1 MTDIGEY
8 FVGAYLEHI
17 KNCDVVIYNVKDHSK
32 TGLIAQNEVDVL
44 GLSLSTKRAYLCE
57 VKTHIT
63 GFNPTGRTNRVQL
76 ISNQFLAM
84 QNYSTT
90 KLGGFE
96 SEFMF
101 WAPKVTHKSLL
112 VEISKNYNTS
122 NIVINTQYKSA
133 VEELIKFAA
142 KHTSN
147 FENPF
152 LRTLQIAKHSKAI

>member
-32 TGLIAQNEVDVL
+32 TGLIAQNEIDVL
-44 GLSLSTKRAYLCE
+44 GISLSTKAAYLCE

-63 GFNPTGRTNRVQL
+63 GFNPTARTNRVQL
-76 ISNQFLAM
+76 ISKQFVAM
-84 QNYSTT
+84 NNYAST
-90 KLGGFE
+90 KLVGFE
-96 SEFMF
+96 CELMF
-101 WAPKVTHKSLL
+101 WAPKVTNKSLL

-122 NIVINTQYKSA
+122 NIVINAQYKSA
-133 VEELIKFAA
+133 LEDLIKFAA

-152 LRTLQIAKHSKAI
+152 LRTLQIAKHSGI

>member
-32 TGLIAQNEVDVL
+32 SGLIAQNEADVL

-63 GFNPTGRTNRVQL
+63 GFNHTGRTDRVKL

-84 QNYSTT
+84 ENYAKT
-90 KLGGFE
+90 KLGGFVP
-96 SEFMF
+96 EFMF

-112 VEISKNYNTS
+112 VEISNNYTKD
-122 NIVINTQYKSA
+122 NIVINAQYQSA
-133 VEELIKFAA
+133 LKDLIKFAA
-142 KHTSN
+142 ENTSN